1 MEPPSKKPCVEK
13 DMSREEII
21 YRIGIELLVWN
32 SPKEVMKLYEEIY
45 GGDCKTLKERL
56 NEVRAEKGEGEVDDN
71 EFHKKLIRKIKK
83 ENLESMS
90 ELELRKHYNEIYQ
103 EPLPPTAPA
112 PTPAPA
118 SRSFEDDFYEDFLDV
133 DEDTKRAFREE
144 KKVREEEERK
154 VQEEE
159 ERKVQEE
166 ERRMNEI
173 RMKISNAATPMN
185 DEKKFG
191 ASENSPQQEKA
202 APAAQ
207 PVQPEKPKCSIPG
220 LGDIENWDEFIK
232 ELEEAK
238 MEQKKKEAAKRKAAE
253 AAAAK
258 EEERKKK
265 LEAITTVPT
274 VLTEW
279 NDLIPVRRVPIVR
292 RCHRGAVGTMPSW
305 SSWNGLIRVK
315 ESLLRN
321 PTEQVQH
328 RDFLPLKRV
337 HIPVD
342 NEGVLPTDP
351 RSSFWMNYQQK

>member
-1 MEPPSKKPCVEK
+1 MEPPRKKPCVEK

-71 EFHKKLIRKIKK
+71 EFHKKMIRKIKK

-90 ELELRKHYNEIYQ
+90 EWELRKHYNEIYR
-103 EPLPPTAPA
+103 EPLPPTVPASASAPI
-112 PTPAPA
+112 PAPA
-118 SRSFEDDFYEDFLDV
+118 IRSFEDDFYEDFLDV

-159 ERKVQEE
+159 ERTVQEE
-166 ERRMNEI
+166 ERRMKEI
-173 RMKISNAATPMN
+173 RMKKPNAATPMN

-191 ASENSPQQEKA
+191 ASENSPQQKKA

-220 LGDIENWDEFIK
+220 LGDIENWDEFMK

-238 MEQKKKEAAKRKAAE
+238 IEEKKKEAAKRKAAE
-253 AAAAK
+253 AAAAE

-265 LEAITTVPT
+265 LEEITTVPT

-292 RCHRGAVGTMPSW
+292 RTMPSW

-315 ESLLRN
+315 GSLVRT
-321 PTEQVQH
+321 PIEQVQH
-328 RDFLPLKRV
+328 RAFLPLQRV

-342 NEGVLPTDP
+342 NEGMPPRDP
-351 RSSFWMNYQQK
+351 RSSFWMKYNQK